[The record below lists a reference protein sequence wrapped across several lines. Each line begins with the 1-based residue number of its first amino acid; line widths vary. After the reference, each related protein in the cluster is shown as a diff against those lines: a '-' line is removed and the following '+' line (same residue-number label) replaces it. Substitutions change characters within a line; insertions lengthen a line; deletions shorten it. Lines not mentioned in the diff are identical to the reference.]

1 METVAVDN
9 KIKQV
14 VSNIRNL
21 PTPPMVFHQIQKVM
35 NDPNVSAAQIAGILA
50 EDPAISVKVL
60 KLTNSAFYGLAREVD
75 SVKHAVVIVG
85 VEAIKNLVLSASV
98 LDMFKGDS
106 VDPEFQESYWRHS
119 LATGFCCRFLAKK
132 LKAHGMVNTDS
143 AFSSGLLHDIG
154 KMVIGCF
161 LPDEHARVLEERA
174 NDTET
179 QDFELEDRVLGY
191 NHAQIGAFLATH
203 WKLPGRLAESIDFHH
218 QPRLGEEDDPISY
231 IVHIG
236 DFVAK
241 RTFYDKD
248 KVHLIG
254 KLDPEVMAFMQ
265 ITESDLDEF
274 SDTLREEYVKA
285 ETFMQMAGLGK

>member
-1 METVAVDN
+1 M
-9 KIKQV
+9 
-14 VSNIRNL
+14 
-21 PTPPMVFHQIQKVM
+21 FHQIQKVM

-106 VDPEFQESYWRHS
+106 VDQEFQEAYWRHS
-119 LATGFCCRFLAKK
+119 LATAFCCRFLCGK
-132 LKAHGMVNTDS
+132 LRAHGIVNSDS
-143 AFSSGLLHDIG
+143 AFSAGLLHDIG

-161 LPDEHARVLEERA
+161 LPEEHAKLQQERTA
-174 NDTET
+174 DTES
-179 QDFELEDRVLGY
+179 QDFVLEDRVLGY
-191 NHAQIGAFLATH
+191 NHAQIGAFLAIH
-203 WKLPGRLAESIDFHH
+203 WKLPGRLAASIDYHH
-218 QPRLGEEDDPISY
+218 QPRLGADDDPIAY
-231 IVHIG
+231 VVHIG

-241 RTFYDKD
+241 RTFYDND
-248 KVHLIG
+248 KAHLIG
-254 KLDPEVMAFMQ
+254 TLDPEVMDYMQ

-274 SDTLREEYVKA
+274 CEMLREEYVKA
-285 ETFMQMAGLGK
+285 ETFMQMAGLGQ